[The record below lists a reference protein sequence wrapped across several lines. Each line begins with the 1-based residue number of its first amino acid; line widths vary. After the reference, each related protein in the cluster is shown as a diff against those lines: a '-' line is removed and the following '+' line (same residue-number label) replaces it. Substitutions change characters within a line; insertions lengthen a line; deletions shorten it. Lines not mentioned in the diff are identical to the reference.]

1 MLRFLSNY
9 LFSIF
14 SGKASKSK
22 KTAYR
27 PCYGRLGELR
37 SLAGPAVPVVA
48 LTATATK
55 ETRQT
60 IIKDLCMDNCFEI
73 LVDPNKKNIKY
84 WVQEVTDDNISRN
97 FEWLVTL
104 LRTRGRTTPR
114 MIIFF
119 RQIKHISEVYEHL
132 ETSLGNAAYVDF
144 NHSGPN
150 DDRNRL
156 FDMFHLKT
164 DDIVKE
170 SICDSYH
177 DPNGSTRV
185 VLCSTSFSMGL
196 DVKGVDNIIH
206 YGPANDLDDYLQET
220 GRAGRDHQHQC
231 HAILIKYKRCLGSKN
246 ISSDMK
252 EYVKT
257 RQCRRKTLLSPFT
270 NTAEPS
276 QLLHKCCDICSRICK
291 CLCTCNDNCTCD
303 FTCNETDCDIIQQI
317 HLQMDFNL
325 FSQSSSSDT
334 SADETDSSI
343 EGHMSRKPQ
352 ILQFSSD
359 DESE

>member
-1 MLRFLSNY
+1 MLLIFYFLY
-9 LFSIF
+9 VF

-22 KTAYR
+22 KSPYR

-37 SLAGPAVPVVA
+37 SLAGPTVPVVA

-60 IIKDLCMDNCFEI
+60 IVKDLCMDNCCEI

-84 WVQEVTDDNISRN
+84 WVQEVTDDSISRN

-104 LRTRGRTTPR
+104 LRTCGRTSPR
-114 MIIFF
+114 MIVFF

-132 ETSLGNAAYVDF
+132 ETSLGDAAYVDY
-144 NHSGPN
+144 NENGPN

-170 SICDSYH
+170 SICESYQ

-196 DVKGVDNIIH
+196 DVKGVDYIIH

-220 GRAGRDHQHQC
+220 GRAGRDQKHQC

-246 ISSDMK
+246 ISSEMK
-252 EYVKT
+252 EYLKT
-257 RQCRRKTLLSPFT
+257 KQCRRETLLRPFT
-270 NTAEPS
+270 DTAKPG
-276 QLLHKCCDICSRICK
+276 QPLHNCCDICSKVCK
-291 CLCTCNDNCTCD
+291 CLCTCNDECNCLL
-303 FTCNETDCDIIQQI
+303 TCNEPDCDIVQQI
-317 HLQMDFNL
+317 QLQMDMHL
-325 FSQSSSSDT
+325 LSESSSSDT
-334 SADETDSSI
+334 NAYETDSSV
-343 EGHMSRKPQ
+343 EAQMLRKPQ
-352 ILQFSSD
+352 VLSYSSD
-359 DESE
+359 GESE